1 MVGNHFSSLVLSF
14 FHALVDVGQLFILVE
29 VISSELIRLALYNPE
44 TERFIFAG
52 KIPLNSHKHA
62 IFCKQNEGQGW
73 FKLH

>member
-1 MVGNHFSSLVLSF
+1 MYI
-14 FHALVDVGQLFILVE
+14 VDLYLEMRNTYSIGV
-29 VISSELIRLALYNPE
+29 ALYNPE
-44 TERFIFAG
+44 NERLIFAG